1 VTTPLS
7 APMQTKQSSYF
18 NLQDDYNAS
27 SIQKDKSRYITMYSM
42 HTDWVTNEFIIEI
55 NISFDNNMIG
65 FLKNNRKLQIP
76 VRIL

>member
-1 VTTPLS
+1 
-7 APMQTKQSSYF
+7 
-18 NLQDDYNAS
+18 
-27 SIQKDKSRYITMYSM
+27 MYSM

-55 NISFDNNMIG
+55 NISFENNMIG